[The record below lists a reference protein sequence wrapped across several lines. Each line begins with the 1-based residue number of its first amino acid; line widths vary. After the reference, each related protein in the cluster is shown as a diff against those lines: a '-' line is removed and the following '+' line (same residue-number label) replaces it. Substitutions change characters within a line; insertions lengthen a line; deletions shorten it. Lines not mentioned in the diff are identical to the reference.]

1 VTIYITFIGC
11 LIRAPNDVE
20 VLAHNENLKNM
31 LNSDEAVSNLLY
43 SLDKE
48 NVIAKN
54 SFLSGICEDLKS
66 HCTKRRH
73 KWKATLK
80 QVYFKNPW
88 TDISVFAASF
98 SLYSLSYKRYALSF
112 NCDRYLIPL
121 YFFFFL

>member
-1 VTIYITFIGC
+1 
-11 LIRAPNDVE
+11 VE

-88 TDISVFAASF
+88 TSISVFAASF
-98 SLYSLSYKRYALSF
+98 LLVPTVIQTVCSILQL
-112 NCDRYLIPL
+112 
-121 YFFFFL
+121 